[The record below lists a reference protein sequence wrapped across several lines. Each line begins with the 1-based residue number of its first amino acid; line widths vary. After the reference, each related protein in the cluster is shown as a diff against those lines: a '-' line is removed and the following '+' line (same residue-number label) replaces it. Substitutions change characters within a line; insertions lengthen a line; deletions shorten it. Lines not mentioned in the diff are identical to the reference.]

1 MHATPAGPT
10 WTIIV
15 AAGSGSR
22 FGGAVPKQFI
32 EVAGRRIVDWSVRV
46 AASVSDGVVVVL
58 PPTGDSP
65 DLASCETA
73 EIRTVPGG
81 NSRSASVR
89 AGLAAVPDDAAVV
102 LVHDAARPLASR
114 EVFERVI
121 AAVVDGADGVIP
133 VVPVVDTL
141 RHVDGEPVDRSQLVA
156 VQTPQGFRREAL
168 ERAHSGD
175 EVATDDANLVTA
187 AGGQVVTVPGDRWN
201 LKVTDPT
208 DDLVAAV
215 LLEGR
220 A

>member
-58 PPTGDSP
+58 PPSGDYP
-65 DLASCETA
+65 DLAPCETA

-89 AGLAAVPDDAAVV
+89 AGLTAVPEDAKVV

-114 EVFERVI
+114 AVFERVI
-121 AAVVDGADGVIP
+121 AAVADGADGVIP

-215 LLEGR
+215 LLKGR

>member
-1 MHATPAGPT
+1 MQATPAGPT

-22 FGGAVPKQFI
+22 FGGAVPKQFV

-46 AASVSDGVVVVL
+46 AASVSAGVVVVL
-58 PPTGDSP
+58 PSSGEHPE
-65 DLASCETA
+65 LAPCNDA

-89 AGLAAVPDDAAVV
+89 AGLAAVPDDAAIV
-102 LVHDAARPLASR
+102 LVHDAARPLASA

-121 AAVVDGADGVIP
+121 AAVADGADGVIP

-141 RHVDGEPVDRSQLVA
+141 RHVDGNPVDRSELVA
-156 VQTPQGFRREAL
+156 VQTPQGFRRDAL
-168 ERAHSGD
+168 VQAHAGD
-175 EVATDDANLVTA
+175 EVSTDDANLVTA
-187 AGGQVVTVPGDRWN
+187 AGGRVVTVPGDRWN

-208 DDLVAAV
+208 DDIVAAV
-215 LLEGR
+215 LLEAR
-220 A
+220 P

>member
-1 MHATPAGPT
+1 MQATPAGPT

-22 FGGAVPKQFI
+22 FGGTVPKQFL
-32 EVAGRRIVDWSVRV
+32 ELAGRRIVDWSVRV
-46 AASVSDGVVVVL
+46 AASVSEGVVVVL
-58 PPTGDSP
+58 PSSGDYP
-65 DLASCETA
+65 ELAHCDTA

-81 NSRSASVR
+81 SSRSASVR
-89 AGLAAVPDDAAVV
+89 AGLSSVPDDAAVV

-114 EVFERVI
+114 DLFERVI
-121 AAVVDGADGVIP
+121 AAVVEGADGVIP

-141 RHVDGEPVDRSQLVA
+141 RHVDGDPVDRSQLVA

-168 ERAHSGD
+168 ERAHSAD

-187 AGGQVVTVPGDRWN
+187 AGGQVVTVAGDRWN

-208 DDLVAAV
+208 DDIVAAV
-215 LLEGR
+215 LLEER

>member
-1 MHATPAGPT
+1 MQATPARPI
-10 WTIIV
+10 WAIIV
-15 AAGSGSR
+15 AAGTGSR
-22 FGGAVPKQFI
+22 FGGSVPKQFI
-32 EVAGRRIVDWSVRV
+32 EVAGRRIVDWSVAV

-58 PPTGDSP
+58 PPGGDHP
-65 DLASCETA
+65 ELASCVDA

-81 NSRSASVR
+81 SSRSASVR

-114 EVFERVI
+114 DVFERVI
-121 AAVVDGADGVIP
+121 AAVVEGADGVIP

-208 DDLVAAV
+208 DDLVATV
-215 LLEGR
+215 FLEER